1 MLVVHR
7 PRYDDW
13 TLPKGKVDPGESDE
27 EAALREVREE
37 TGYDC
42 DIIAVLAETTHETGQ
57 GTKTVAWYVMRPVPE
72 GSGTLPDDEI
82 DEVRWLS
89 PEEAMALV
97 DYENDRRLIE
107 QAPFEQLLRGR
118 GPS

>member
-1 MLVVHR
+1 VEVLVVHR

-37 TGYDC
+37 TGYRC
-42 DIIAVLAETTHETGQ
+42 RIVGVLPETTHETPH
-57 GTKTVAWYVMRPVPE
+57 GTKVTAWYAMLPESGDPEPVTDE
-72 GSGTLPDDEI
+72 DEI

-89 PEEAMALV
+89 PEEAAETV

-107 QAPFEQLLRGR
+107 EARFEIYTAW
-118 GPS
+118 